1 MFEPPIFCSVE
12 IPLVSESRHYLSSSE
27 WKWPSSSL
35 FLSRSPV
42 SCANADEYYQ
52 WFWLA
57 TWHQPWTIYS
67 LPGSCRSNDF
77 CCLRMDQKAIRV
89 TYWKANRQGK
99 GKWNE
104 IEQVSDLWKLMY
116 WHEIS
121 QVKDTVKLLDLVLT
135 CNRMV
140 NLFGQI
146 QWMLK
151 PYKAS
156 VQKDWRWHEGG

>member
-1 MFEPPIFCSVE
+1 MNSPSFVLLRFHLCLNPK
-12 IPLVSESRHYLSSSE
+12 HYLSSIE
-27 WKWPSSSL
+27 WKWLSSSL

-42 SCANADEYYQ
+42 VCANTGEYYQ

-67 LPGSCRSNDF
+67 LSGSCRTNDF
-77 CCLRMDQKAIRV
+77 CCLRMDQKALRV
-89 TYWKANRQGK
+89 TYRKANGLGK

-121 QVKDTVKLLDLVLT
+121 QVKDTVKLLNLVPT

-151 PYKAS
+151 PYKAF
-156 VQKDWRWHEGG
+156 VQKDWRWHEGR